1 MTFTSA
7 ANTGPTEMDLILS
20 IVQEQLIREGK
31 LLPTVTDYS
40 AQVIEGIKQIEI
52 PRYDSEFG
60 DPNSQ
65 NADGVTPVTAQ
76 TVDFQVDTLTLD
88 KWRTLAYEIPDR
100 VARQSRLPLEAELA
114 ASAGR
119 SFAKYMDDEIISV
132 LRAAADGTLGLPDHR
147 IQLDGA
153 ANDEISLDN
162 IAHARELLNKANVTE
177 SDRFMLVSPRQERAM
192 LNITNFI
199 RANEYGAREAL
210 LDGEIGRVFGFRVM
224 VHNGLADA
232 EAIAYQRQAAGFAVQ
247 KSMTFETRRAD
258 LKLQKT
264 EYAFSAG
271 WGTTVLE
278 QGVKQVLL
286 NATGL

>member
-7 ANTGPTEMDLILS
+7 ANTGPTEMDLILGV
-20 IVQEQLIREGK
+20 VQDELIRSAK
-31 LLPTVTDYS
+31 LLPTVTDYTS
-40 AQVIEGIKQIEI
+40 SVADGIKSIDI
-52 PRYDSEFG
+52 PRYDSHFA
-60 DPNSQ
+60 DPVAQ
-65 NADGVTPVTAQ
+65 NPDGVTAVTAQ
-76 TVDFQVDTLTLD
+76 TVDFAVDTLNLD

-100 VARQSRLPLEAELA
+100 VSRQTRIPLEAELA

-119 SFAKYMDDEIISV
+119 TFGKYMDDEIIAV
-132 LRAAADGTLGLPDHR
+132 LRLASAASPDHR

-162 IAHARELLNKANVTE
+162 IAHARELLNKADVSE
-177 SDRFMLVSPRQERAM
+177 QDRFMLISPKQERAM
-192 LNITNFI
+192 LNIQNFI

-210 LDGEIGRVFGFRVM
+210 LEAEIGRVFGFRVM

-232 EAIAYQRQAAGFAVQ
+232 EAIAYQRGACGYAVQ
-247 KSMTFETRRAD
+247 KAMQFETRRAD
-258 LKLQKT
+258 LKLQKN

-271 WGTTVLE
+271 WGTVLLE

-286 NATGL
+286 NATGA